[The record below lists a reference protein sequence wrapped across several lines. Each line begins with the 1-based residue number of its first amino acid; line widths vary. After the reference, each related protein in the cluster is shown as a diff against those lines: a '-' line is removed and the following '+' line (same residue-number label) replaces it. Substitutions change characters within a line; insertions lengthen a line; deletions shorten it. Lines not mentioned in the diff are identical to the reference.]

1 MTHLP
6 HPFKMEKEGRL
17 LSLSHHEAI
26 KETKSYPGISKQYPG
41 TDPIKFLEHK
51 VVYTYKTKTGKKKDA
66 ECVLWVKWI
75 KD

>member
-26 KETKSYPGISKQYPG
+26 KETNSYPDVK
-41 TDPIKFLEHK
+41 PIKFLEHK
-51 VVYTYKTKTGKKKDA
+51 VVYTYKTKSGKKKDA
-66 ECVLWVKWI
+66 ECILWVKWI

>member
-17 LSLSHHEAI
+17 ISLRHHESI
-26 KETKSYPGISKQYPG
+26 RETKTWVGL

-51 VVYTYKTKTGKKKDA
+51 VVYTYKTKTGKPKEA

-75 KD
+75 KE